1 MNKALFYKLD
11 TFMPRWLA
19 IAPYA
24 IALMVVRL
32 LLKASFGLETKV
44 WARNSTRSKTFIF
57 GVSDL
62 DLTAVVKPHA
72 NREIFSLALSI
83 GKSLFKFLG
92 ECHFYSKQHFSWL
105 LAHANRFELLR
116 DPSLIENTKFPL
128 PENDS
133 IEKFIFL
140 QRMLFSD
147 VLTLKENPIYRQAKW
162 KHHFALLG
170 IQVEEKMITTQV
182 VRQKI
187 IELIGE
193 DPLITSGLDSWLLHI
208 GKKDF
213 DVYHE
218 KLGEGFRV
226 LAPHLHLW
234 YFNENGDDDFL
245 DRLSPIH
252 KKIIKRQIDW
262 EIWGLY
268 TQRHCMSPD
277 QSIKHLS
284 RLILVYGHLAPEI
297 NIAEMSQKI
306 KEAILG

>member
-11 TFMPRWLA
+11 TLMPRWLA

-24 IALMVVRL
+24 LALIVVRL
-32 LLKASFGLETKV
+32 LFKASFGLETKV
-44 WARNSTRSKTFIF
+44 WGRNSTRSKTFIF

-62 DLTAVVKPHA
+62 DLTAVVKPDA
-72 NREIFSLALSI
+72 NREIFLLALSL

-105 LAHANRFELLR
+105 LKHANRFELLR
-116 DPSLIENTKFPL
+116 DPSLMENTKFPL
-128 PENDS
+128 PEDDS
-133 IEKFIFL
+133 IEKFVFL

-147 VLTLKENPIYRQAKW
+147 VLTLRDNPIYRQPKW
-162 KHHFALLG
+162 KHHFALVG
-170 IQVEEKMITTQV
+170 IELEDEIITTEV
-182 VRQKI
+182 VRQKLL
-187 IELIGE
+187 ELVGH
-193 DPLITSGLDSWLLHI
+193 DPLISLGLDSWFHHI

-234 YFNENGDDDFL
+234 YFNDNSDDDFL
-245 DRLSPIH
+245 DRLSPLH

-277 QSIKHLS
+277 QSLEHLS
-284 RLILVYGHLAPEI
+284 RLLKVYGYIAPEI
-297 NIAEMSQKI
+297 SITEMTQKI
-306 KEAILG
+306 KEAI